1 MRPCAGQYSRDQAIA
16 QAGIPK
22 YANAAKEAGPATA
35 SLDVEAG
42 ERMTVASKR
51 RCARSRA
58 SRPRPLASS
67 AESLGLYW

>member
-42 ERMTVASKR
+42 ERMSNGSSRGCAVAPIPTEAARIER
-51 RCARSRA
+51 R
-58 SRPRPLASS
+58 L
-67 AESLGLYW
+67 